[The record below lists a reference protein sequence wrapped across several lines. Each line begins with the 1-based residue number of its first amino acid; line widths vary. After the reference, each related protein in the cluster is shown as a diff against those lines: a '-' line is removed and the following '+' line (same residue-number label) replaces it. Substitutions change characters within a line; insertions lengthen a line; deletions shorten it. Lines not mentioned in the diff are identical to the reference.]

1 MTKPVSMKW
10 TPMDANMNSYE
21 KEMCFYLDQ
30 TVQVN
35 PPGPSDPE
43 VYLVKRP
50 AMNVYTRI
58 VPGLK
63 VTFKKSVTS
72 LFMVFYLQGYMN
84 DGDWKSESRKMDQLV
99 SSQGLNIEQSYF
111 FVNGYNAPFDFWNR
125 RNEVWKVKKV

>member
-1 MTKPVSMKW
+1 MKW

-35 PPGPSDPE
+35 PPGPLDPE

-63 VTFKKSVTS
+63 VTFKKSV
-72 LFMVFYLQGYMN
+72 
-84 DGDWKSESRKMDQLV
+84 KSFIIYGVLSSR
-99 SSQGLNIEQSYF
+99 IHE
-111 FVNGYNAPFDFWNR
+111 
-125 RNEVWKVKKV
+125 